1 MSLRRQAASL
11 AIMHAADIAQP
22 LLLLPYA
29 GRILGAQHFGE
40 YVYALSIGQF
50 AATIVEYGFHWTAQ
64 RAAASARQEPAKLAS
79 LFAEVV
85 ATKATFCVLVTL
97 AGLAAA
103 NGLLPI
109 SRSMFLCAMTNAVGG
124 ILFPA
129 WLLIGLERAWQ
140 ATLATV
146 IARSV
151 TFIGFVTLVVSPA
164 QVEVAV
170 TIQSAVPLICGVVTL
185 PFVAAIG
192 VEGLR
197 SVTLSGIARQVVS
210 GSRGFLYSFV
220 ERASIALPMLLVGY
234 YGGYVAAGQYSIA
247 EKCIGATRPF
257 FRIMCDTFLPRV
269 AFYAQHD
276 PKTGLRLIWISLST
290 CVVGAGLS
298 LGLFILA
305 PYVIP
310 LAFGD
315 LFTDAVSIVRLMSII
330 PLLINLNL
338 CTSNLY
344 MFNYGHERA
353 WSSLIAASLLVL
365 LSVAY
370 LLLLTL
376 SNAATAVAVAVI
388 AKEAVVLVVSAGFF
402 LAAGVPGMRIA
413 TVNLAG
419 VMAASSIPAVVRT
432 RPSRPVGST
441 PTIE

>member
-1 MSLRRQAASL
+1 MSLRKQAVSL
-11 AIMHAADIAQP
+11 VIMHASDVVQP
-22 LLLLPYA
+22 LLLLPFA

-40 YVYALSIGQF
+40 YVYALSIGQV
-50 AATIVEYGFHWTAQ
+50 AATIVDYGFHWTAQ
-64 RAAASARQEPAKLAS
+64 RAAASARQEPSKLAS
-79 LFAEVV
+79 LLAEVV
-85 ATKATFCVLVTL
+85 ATKALLCVLVTL

-146 IARSV
+146 IARIV
-151 TFIGFVTLVVSPA
+151 TFIGFVALVASPA

-170 TIQSAVPLICGVVTL
+170 TVQSSVSLISGLVTL
-185 PFVAAIG
+185 PFIAAVG
-192 VEGLR
+192 LEGLR
-197 SVTLSGIARQVVS
+197 SVTLSGIARQIVS

-220 ERASIALPMLLVGY
+220 ERASTTLPVLLVGY

-269 AFYAQHD
+269 AFYAHHD
-276 PKTGLRLIWISLST
+276 PKAGLRLIWISLST

-310 LAFGD
+310 WVFGSS
-315 LFTDAVSIVRLMSII
+315 FTGAVSIVRLMSVV

-344 MFNYGHERA
+344 MFNYGHDRA
-353 WSSLIAASLLVL
+353 WSALIAGSLLVFL
-365 LSVAY
+365 AVAY

-402 LAAGVPGMRIA
+402 LAATIPAMGIA
-413 TVNLAG
+413 A
-419 VMAASSIPAVVRT
+419 VMAAPSVPALAHTGR
-432 RPSRPVGST
+432 SRSVGST
-441 PTIE
+441 SNIE